1 MRESGVYGG
10 PVISVTQDKR
20 KMKRKSEVSETNR
33 NIDEGIGGNSPLIH
47 NTLTATLAHAIL
59 PVTPLPL
66 IFHLL
71 LLPKSKC
78 VFKRTCQQQLHTS
91 RTLLQEQCCE
101 DGSLFFFTPSLALL
115 LLLLLLYFSQHRPI
129 TPTLPFFL
137 SYSPGEGVMGACHI

>member
-1 MRESGVYGG
+1 MRELRVYGG
-10 PVISVTQDKR
+10 PVISVTRDKQ

-33 NIDEGIGGNSPLIH
+33 NIDEGTGGNSPVTH
-47 NTLTATLAHAIL
+47 NILAATLAQAIL

-101 DGSLFFFTPSLALL
+101 DEVFFFSHLPLPSFSSC
-115 LLLLLLYFSQHRPI
+115 YFTSHSIAPS
-129 TPTLPFFL
+129 PPPFL
-137 SYSPGEGVMGACHI
+137 SFSPALQGRG

>member
-10 PVISVTQDKR
+10 PVISVTQDKQ

-33 NIDEGIGGNSPLIH
+33 NIDERTGGNSPVTH
-47 NTLTATLAHAIL
+47 NILAVTLAQAIL

-91 RTLLQEQCCE
+91 RTLLQ
-101 DGSLFFFTPSLALL
+101 SSVRSSAARMKSFFPHLPLPSSSYFTSHSIAPSPPPFLS
-115 LLLLLLYFSQHRPI
+115 FS
-129 TPTLPFFL
+129 PTLQ
-137 SYSPGEGVMGACHI
+137 GRG